1 MRRARVIG
9 KISPRSIVTGGND
22 LRGLTW
28 YVLLARTLACKNR
41 ISKPETINTK
51 RVHDGV
57 RDEIKFRG
65 HRPMETRE
73 TPAADRTLEKEPRFL
88 GQGHMALAALV
99 SSTNF
104 SAGTI
109 FHRLRN
115 DTFEPRSNTVMR
127 VEYLG
132 HDE

>member
-9 KISPRSIVTGGND
+9 KISSRSIVTGGND

-28 YVLLARTLACKNR
+28 YVLPARTLACKNR

-51 RVHDGV
+51 CV
-57 RDEIKFRG
+57 RDEIKFRA
-65 HRPMETRE
+65 RRLMETHE
-73 TPAADRTLEKEPRFL
+73 TLAADRTLGEESRFL
-88 GQGHMALAALV
+88 GRGHMALAALV
-99 SSTNF
+99 PSTNF

-115 DTFEPRSNTVMR
+115 DTFEPPIEYRNARR
-127 VEYLG
+127 VSG
-132 HDE
+132 SR